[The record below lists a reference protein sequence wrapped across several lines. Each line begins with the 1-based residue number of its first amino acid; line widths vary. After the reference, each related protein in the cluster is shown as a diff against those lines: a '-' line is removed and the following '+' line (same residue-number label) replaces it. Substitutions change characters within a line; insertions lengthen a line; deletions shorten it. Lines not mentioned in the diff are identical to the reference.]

1 MLKIN
6 FLLDGILCTKDSVY
20 NKRASFDCLERRS
33 RRRKLRKSLV
43 VVKIRNIWVTSSVA
57 PRQNIRGGLTGKNST
72 IRRAVFGAQYSALFI
87 VTDSLITF
95 LTPICAF
102 MISIFLS
109 TSRDFRETLNVNF
122 SF

>member
-72 IRRAVFGAQYSALFI
+72 IRRAVFGAQYSARSIRRAVFGVVHSHRLPNNLPYPHLRLHDKHFFI
-87 VTDSLITF
+87 DVKRL
-95 LTPICAF
+95 
-102 MISIFLS
+102 
-109 TSRDFRETLNVNF
+109 
-122 SF
+122 